1 MAIRDFGTS
10 LLANV
15 RARKDAGQA
24 EARKYARSQ
33 KNKDTRAA
41 FLAPFVSAGLGAIGS
56 AINEGTAQKTQ
67 NFLNNEENSA
77 NIIKTR
83 GAYTATTDILADEK
97 TAQAFDGGYSAYWAA
112 QGEAKADIELSAGFQ
127 DGTYNKTTYDLLKK
141 SRGVEVGRLMLNA
154 HTKRLKASNDYLSL
168 TGKGGEDAYLTA
180 LTGTK
185 PKDIQGSITSYL
197 GKVTGLSAGDE
208 ISKRAAMLL
217 DSATSVETF
226 DVAYKDVRNAEVAI
240 LLAKELPDSLG
251 VPASVKGE
259 VKTNVVNDGFG
270 GQTVINQQ
278 SVTAYGK
285 DGSSNTYIVNL
296 DNNTIDTVQSFTDK
310 NNFLTKVAQGST
322 NDAIVSLG
330 QSSLSAYIQPSE
342 REAFD
347 EKIKE
352 HLKQS
357 KFNFMQDKDKAAAG
371 TELVKNVHAKVGV
384 MVRTLQQ
391 ELGLS
396 SVRAA
401 QVAVRMIVNDP
412 SVAGS
417 GSTSKGAGIG
427 SPYHTLQ
434 AMSQATS
441 TGDAEFAPAT
451 IDTIIGAQGT
461 NMVNAYLNSST
472 NERTQLATAIE
483 LLPAMSEKTQQKIEM
498 AQRLAVRVSE
508 LNPRLYESIGQ
519 AIQIADQQ
527 LREEAQLN
535 TANQAAQVQAPVEK
549 LAVAPD
555 LLMSTLPLPPKAP
568 DSRQERMK
576 ETASSK
582 QQRTEYL
589 KVIKAQKR
597 KEEILKNPVKKG
609 SYSYSRMKPREDDA
623 IKYAD
628 NLYSAYIK
636 KYGEVE

>member
-1 MAIRDFGTS
+1 MSKIKGQSSTEYGES
-10 LLANV
+10 LLGEMQASNE
-15 RARKDAGQA
+15 RIRKDNQSSAD
-24 EARKYARSQ
+24 KYARM
-33 KNKDTRAA
+33 NIGVNA
-41 FLAPFVSAGLGAIGS
+41 AIGFADS
-56 AINEGTAQKTQ
+56 IMEKKHNE
-67 NFLNNEENSA
+67 FINNEKNAA

-83 GAYTATTDILADEK
+83 GAYTATTDIFADEK
-97 TAQAFDGGYSAYWAA
+97 AAQSFAGGYNAYWAA
-112 QGEAKADIELSAGFQ
+112 QGEAKVDIELSAGFQ
-127 DGTYNKTTYDLLKK
+127 EGTYNKTTYNLLKK
-141 SRGVEVGRLMLNA
+141 SRGTDVGKLMLDA
-154 HTKRLKASNDYLSL
+154 HTKRLKASNNYLSL

-180 LTGTK
+180 LSGTK
-185 PKDIQGSITSYL
+185 PKDIQGSINSYL

-208 ISKRAAMLL
+208 ISKRASMLL

-251 VPASVKGE
+251 VPVSVKGE
-259 VKTNVVNDGFG
+259 ITSTVIADGFG
-270 GQTVINQQ
+270 GEEIVNQQ
-278 SVTAYGK
+278 AVTAYDKNGV
-285 DGSSNTYIVNL
+285 GTTFMANL
-296 DNNTIDTVQSFTDK
+296 DDNTIEPVKSFTDK
-310 NNFLTKVAQGST
+310 NNFLTKVAAGSKI
-322 NDAIVSLG
+322 DAIVNLG

-342 REAFD
+342 REALD

-357 KFNFMQDKDKAAAG
+357 KFNFMQDEDKAKAG
-371 TELVKNVHAKVGV
+371 TALVKNVHAKVGV

-391 ELGLS
+391 ELGIS
-396 SVRAA
+396 AVRAS

-441 TGDAEFAPAT
+441 TGNAEFAPAT

-508 LNPRLYESIGQ
+508 LNPRLYESTAQ
-519 AIQIADQQ
+519 AIQIADRQ
-527 LREEAQLN
+527 LTEEAQLN
-535 TANQAAQVQAPVEK
+535 TVNQAAQVQAPVEK
-549 LAVAPD
+549 VAVAPD

-568 DSRQERMK
+568 DSRQGRMK

-589 KVIKAQKR
+589 KVIKTQKR

-609 SYSYSRMKPREDDA
+609 SYSYSRIKPREDNA

>member
-1 MAIRDFGTS
+1 MSKIKGQSSTEYGES
-10 LLANV
+10 LLGEMQASNE
-15 RARKDAGQA
+15 RIRKDNQSSAD
-24 EARKYARSQ
+24 KYARM
-33 KNKDTRAA
+33 NIGVNA
-41 FLAPFVSAGLGAIGS
+41 AIGFADS
-56 AINEGTAQKTQ
+56 IMEKKHNE
-67 NFLNNEENSA
+67 FINNEKNAA

-83 GAYTATTDILADEK
+83 GAYTATTDIFADEK
-97 TAQAFDGGYSAYWAA
+97 AAQSFAGGYNAYWAA
-112 QGEAKADIELSAGFQ
+112 QGEAKVDIELSAGFQ
-127 DGTYNKTTYDLLKK
+127 EGTYNKTTYNLLKK
-141 SRGVEVGRLMLNA
+141 SRGTDVGKLMLDA
-154 HTKRLKASNDYLSL
+154 HTKRLKASNNYLSL

-180 LTGTK
+180 LSGTK
-185 PKDIQGSITSYL
+185 PKDIQGSINSYL

-208 ISKRAAMLL
+208 ISKRASMLL

-251 VPASVKGE
+251 VPASVRGE
-259 VKTNVVNDGFG
+259 ITS
-270 GQTVINQQ
+270 TVITDEFGKQEIVNQQ
-278 SVTAYGK
+278 AVTAYDKNGIGK
-285 DGSSNTYIVNL
+285 TYMVDLDGNKIEP
-296 DNNTIDTVQSFTDK
+296 VQSFTDK
-310 NNFLTKVAQGST
+310 NNFLTKVAAGSK
-322 NDAIVSLG
+322 NDVIVSLG

-371 TELVKNVHAKVGV
+371 SALVKNVHAKVGV

-508 LNPRLYESIGQ
+508 LNPRLYESTAQ

-535 TANQAAQVQAPVEK
+535 TVNQAAQVQAPVEK
-549 LAVAPD
+549 LAVAPN

-568 DSRQERMK
+568 DSRQGRMK

-589 KVIKAQKR
+589 KVIKTQKR

-609 SYSYSRMKPREDDA
+609 SYSYSRIKLREDDA
-623 IKYAD
+623 IKNAD

>member
-1 MAIRDFGTS
+1 MSKIKGQSSTEYGES
-10 LLANV
+10 LLGEMQASNE
-15 RARKDAGQA
+15 RIRKDNQSSAD
-24 EARKYARSQ
+24 KYARM
-33 KNKDTRAA
+33 NIGVNA
-41 FLAPFVSAGLGAIGS
+41 AIGFADS
-56 AINEGTAQKTQ
+56 IMEKKHNE
-67 NFLNNEENSA
+67 FINNEKNAA

-83 GAYTATTDILADEK
+83 GAYTATTDIFADEK
-97 TAQAFDGGYSAYWAA
+97 AAQSFAGGYNAYWAA
-112 QGEAKADIELSAGFQ
+112 QGEAKVDIELSAGFQ
-127 DGTYNKTTYDLLKK
+127 EGTYNKTTYNLLKK
-141 SRGVEVGRLMLNA
+141 SRGTDVGKLMLDA
-154 HTKRLKASNDYLSL
+154 HTKRLKASNNYLSL

-180 LTGTK
+180 LSGTK
-185 PKDIQGSITSYL
+185 PKDIQGSINSYL

-208 ISKRAAMLL
+208 ISKRASMLL

-251 VPASVKGE
+251 VPVSVKGE
-259 VKTNVVNDGFG
+259 ITSTVIADGFG
-270 GQTVINQQ
+270 GEEIVNQQ
-278 SVTAYGK
+278 AVTAYDKNGV
-285 DGSSNTYIVNL
+285 GTTFMANL
-296 DNNTIDTVQSFTDK
+296 DDNTIEPVKSFTDK
-310 NNFLTKVAQGST
+310 NNFLTKVAAGSKI
-322 NDAIVSLG
+322 DAIVNLG

-357 KFNFMQDKDKAAAG
+357 KFNFMQDEDKAKAG
-371 TELVKNVHAKVGV
+371 TALVKNVHAKVGV

-391 ELGLS
+391 ELGIS
-396 SVRAA
+396 AVRAS

-441 TGDAEFAPAT
+441 TGNAEFAPAT

-508 LNPRLYESIGQ
+508 LNPRLYESTAQ
-519 AIQIADQQ
+519 AIQIADRQ
-527 LREEAQLN
+527 LTEEAQLN
-535 TANQAAQVQAPVEK
+535 TVNQAAQVQAPVEK
-549 LAVAPD
+549 VAVAPD

-568 DSRQERMK
+568 DSRQGRMK

-589 KVIKAQKR
+589 KVIKTQKR

-609 SYSYSRMKPREDDA
+609 SYSYSRIKPREDNA

>member
-1 MAIRDFGTS
+1 MSKIKGQSSTEYGES
-10 LLANV
+10 LLGEMQASNE
-15 RARKDAGQA
+15 RIRKDNQSSAD
-24 EARKYARSQ
+24 KYARI
-33 KNKDTRAA
+33 NIGVNA
-41 FLAPFVSAGLGAIGS
+41 AIGFADS
-56 AINEGTAQKTQ
+56 IMEKKHNE
-67 NFLNNEENSA
+67 FINNEKNAA

-83 GAYTATTDILADEK
+83 GAYTATTDIFADEK
-97 TAQAFDGGYSAYWAA
+97 AAQSFAGGYNAYWAA
-112 QGEAKADIELSAGFQ
+112 QGEAKVDIELSAGFQ
-127 DGTYNKTTYDLLKK
+127 EGTYNKTTYNLLKK
-141 SRGVEVGRLMLNA
+141 SRGTDVGKLMLDA
-154 HTKRLKASNDYLSL
+154 HTKRLKASNNYLSL

-180 LTGTK
+180 LSGTK
-185 PKDIQGSITSYL
+185 PKDIQGSINSYL

-208 ISKRAAMLL
+208 ISKRASMLL

-251 VPASVKGE
+251 VPASVRGKI
-259 VKTNVVNDGFG
+259 TS
-270 GQTVINQQ
+270 TVITDEFGKQEIVNQQ
-278 SVTAYGK
+278 AVTAYDKNGIGK
-285 DGSSNTYIVNL
+285 TYMVDL
-296 DNNTIDTVQSFTDK
+296 DRNKIEPVQSFTDK
-310 NNFLTKVAQGST
+310 NNFLTKVAAGSK
-322 NDAIVSLG
+322 NDVIVSLG

-357 KFNFMQDKDKAAAG
+357 KFNFMQDGDRAKAG
-371 TELVKNVHAKVGV
+371 TALVKNVHAKVGV

-508 LNPRLYESIGQ
+508 LNPRLYESTAQ

-535 TANQAAQVQAPVEK
+535 TVNQAAKVPVKE
-549 LAVAPD
+549 LAVAPN

-568 DSRQERMK
+568 DSRQGRMK

-589 KVIKAQKR
+589 KVIKTQKR

-609 SYSYSRMKPREDDA
+609 SYSYSRIKPREDDA
-623 IKYAD
+623 IKNAD

>member
-1 MAIRDFGTS
+1 MAIDMSKIKGQSSTEYGES
-10 LLANV
+10 LLGEMQASNE
-15 RARKDAGQA
+15 RIRKDNQSSAD
-24 EARKYARSQ
+24 KYARM
-33 KNKDTRAA
+33 NIGVNA
-41 FLAPFVSAGLGAIGS
+41 AIGFADS
-56 AINEGTAQKTQ
+56 IMEKKHNE
-67 NFLNNEENSA
+67 FINNEKNAA

-83 GAYTATTDILADEK
+83 GAYTATTDIFADEK
-97 TAQAFDGGYSAYWAA
+97 AAQSFAGGYNAYWAA
-112 QGEAKADIELSAGFQ
+112 QGEAKVDIELSAGFQ
-127 DGTYNKTTYDLLKK
+127 EGTYNKTTYNLLKK
-141 SRGVEVGRLMLNA
+141 SRGTDVGKLMLDA
-154 HTKRLKASNDYLSL
+154 HTKRLKASNNYLSL

-180 LTGTK
+180 LSGTK
-185 PKDIQGSITSYL
+185 PKDIQGSINSYL

-208 ISKRAAMLL
+208 ISKRASMLL

-251 VPASVKGE
+251 VPASVRGE
-259 VKTNVVNDGFG
+259 ITS
-270 GQTVINQQ
+270 TVITDEFGKQEIVNQQ
-278 SVTAYGK
+278 AVTAYDKNGIGK
-285 DGSSNTYIVNL
+285 TYMVDLDGNKIEP
-296 DNNTIDTVQSFTDK
+296 VQSFTDK
-310 NNFLTKVAQGST
+310 NNFLTKVAAGSK
-322 NDAIVSLG
+322 NDVIVSLG

-371 TELVKNVHAKVGV
+371 SALVKNVHAKVGV

-508 LNPRLYESIGQ
+508 LNPRLYESTAQ

-535 TANQAAQVQAPVEK
+535 TVNQAAQVQAPVEK
-549 LAVAPD
+549 LAVAPN

-568 DSRQERMK
+568 DSRQGRMK

-589 KVIKAQKR
+589 KVIKTQKR

-609 SYSYSRMKPREDDA
+609 SYSYSRIKLREDDA
-623 IKYAD
+623 IKNAD